1 LARRNE
7 YIDEAIS
14 AGFDVEIDLR
24 VIGDDFF
31 LGHDH
36 PQYKINLDWLL
47 KRKNNL
53 WIHLKNINS
62 LYYMNKELHYFWHES
77 DQFTITSKGIIW
89 TYPGFIKNAI
99 TVIKTKQKNIPTN
112 IFGICTDYVDYYK
125 ELI

>member
-1 LARRNE
+1 
-7 YIDEAIS
+7 
-14 AGFDVEIDLR
+14 
-24 VIGDDFF
+24 
-31 LGHDH
+31 
-36 PQYKINLDWLL
+36 
-47 KRKNNL
+47 
-53 WIHLKNINS
+53 
-62 LYYMNKELHYFWHES
+62 MNKELHYFWHES